1 VGEERGEA
9 VHCTYNHHERT
20 LAPMKNKGKAMGLA
34 MKREN
39 VAAKA
44 RKVVGPIHLAAARRF
59 SNPEARAARYGKG
72 KRGRRREGGGV

>member
-1 VGEERGEA
+1 MGEERGEA
-9 VHCTYNHHERT
+9 VHCIYNHHERT

-44 RKVVGPIHLAAARRF
+44 RKVVGPIHLPAGRRISNSVAGAARF
-59 SNPEARAARYGKG
+59 GKG
-72 KRGRRREGGGV
+72 KRRRRREGGQ